1 MQVTGSRR
9 TARLGRAICAFLS
22 GVILTGAVAA
32 CGESS
37 RFADLAPTPE
47 PTPAVAQLLAMVPA
61 GRTVPALPPAPPA
74 RTPEAVVTM
83 AAPTP
88 IVIETATPA
97 VTDEPTPGATTVAEA
112 PQSDLS
118 PGHQLFIANGCTVC
132 HAEDLSGGIGPALG
146 GRTVDDL
153 TEERIRQQLGEGG
166 NGMPPFPDLTEVQI
180 GQLITFIRS
189 S

>member
-1 MQVTGSRR
+1 MQVIGSRR
-9 TARLGRAICAFLS
+9 TARLGRAICAFLG
-22 GVILTGAVAA
+22 GVFLTGALAA

-37 RFADLAPTPE
+37 RFSDLAPTPE
-47 PTPAVAQLLAMVPA
+47 PTAAVAQLLAMVPA
-61 GRTVPALPPAPPA
+61 GRTAPNLAPAPPP
-74 RTPEAVVTM
+74 RTPEAVITM

-88 IVIETATPA
+88 VVIET
-97 VTDEPTPGATTVAEA
+97 PTPPVKRGGDRPRRHRRRRRPATFR
-112 PQSDLS
+112 

-132 HAEDLSGGIGPALG
+132 HAEDLSGGIGPALA

-166 NGMPPFPDLTEVQI
+166 NGMPPFPDLTEEQI
-180 GQLITFIRS
+180 VQLIAFIRS

>member
-9 TARLGRAICAFLS
+9 TARLGRAICAFLG
-22 GVILTGAVAA
+22 GVFLTAALAA

-37 RFADLAPTPE
+37 RFSDLAPTPE

-61 GRTVPALPPAPPA
+61 GRTAPNLAPAPPP

-88 IVIETATPA
+88 IVIETPTPA
-97 VTDEPTPGATTVAEA
+97 VNGGVTPPPPPAET
-112 PQSDLS
+112 PPSDLS

-132 HAEDLSGGIGPALG
+132 HAEDLSGGIGPALA

-166 NGMPPFPDLTEVQI
+166 NGMPPFPDLTEEQIVQ
-180 GQLITFIRS
+180 LMEFIRS

>member
-9 TARLGRAICAFLS
+9 TARLGRAICAFLG
-22 GVILTGAVAA
+22 GVVLAGALAA
-32 CGESS
+32 CGESGDFS
-37 RFADLAPTPE
+37 HLEPTPE
-47 PTPAVAQLLAMVPA
+47 PTPVVAQMLATVPL
-61 GRTVPALPPAPPA
+61 GRTVPALPPAPPP
-74 RTPEAVVTM
+74 RTPEAVVTI

-88 IVIETATPA
+88 VVIETPTPA
-97 VTDEPTPGATTVAEA
+97 ATDQPTPVATTVAEA
-112 PQSDLS
+112 PPSDLS

-180 GQLITFIRS
+180 GQLIAFIRS

>member
-1 MQVTGSRR
+1 MPVTGSRR
-9 TARLGRAICAFLS
+9 SARLGRAICAFL
-22 GVILTGAVAA
+22 VGAMVAGALAA

-37 RFADLAPTPE
+37 SFSDLAPTPE
-47 PTPAVAQLLAMVPA
+47 PTPVVAQILVTVPL
-61 GRTVPALPPAPPA
+61 GRTAPNLPPPPPP
-74 RTPEAVVTM
+74 RTPEAVITL

-88 IVIETATPA
+88 VVIET
-97 VTDEPTPGATTVAEA
+97 PTPPVNGTSPTPPPPTA
-112 PQSDLS
+112 PPSDLS

-132 HAEDLSGGIGPALG
+132 HAEDLSGGIGPALA

-166 NGMPPFPDLTEVQI
+166 NGMPPFPDLTEEQI
-180 GQLITFIRS
+180 VQLIEFIRS

>member
-1 MQVTGSRR
+1 MPVNGSRR
-9 TARLGRAICAFLS
+9 TARLGRAICVFLS
-22 GVILTGAVAA
+22 GVFLAGALAA

-37 RFADLAPTPE
+37 RFSDLAPTPE
-47 PTPAVAQLLAMVPA
+47 PTAAVAQLLAMVPA
-61 GRTVPALPPAPPA
+61 GRTAPNLAPAPPP

-88 IVIETATPA
+88 VVIETPTRTVTKVIVDPPPPTPA
-97 VTDEPTPGATTVAEA
+97 PP
-112 PQSDLS
+112 SDLS

-132 HAEDLSGGIGPALG
+132 HAEDLSGGIGPALA

-166 NGMPPFPDLTEVQI
+166 NGMPPFPDLTEEQIVQ
-180 GQLITFIRS
+180 LMEFIRS

>member
-1 MQVTGSRR
+1 MPVTGSRR
-9 TARLGRAICAFLS
+9 SARLRRAICALLGS
-22 GVILTGAVAA
+22 AILAGTLAA

-37 RFADLAPTPE
+37 RFSDLAPTPE
-47 PTPAVAQLLAMVPA
+47 PTPVVAQLLATVPL
-61 GRTVPALPPAPPA
+61 GRTAPNLPPPPPP
-74 RTPEAVVTM
+74 RTPEAVITL

-88 IVIETATPA
+88 VVIET
-97 VTDEPTPGATTVAEA
+97 PTPPVDGTSPTPPPPTA
-112 PQSDLS
+112 PPSDLS

-132 HAEDLSGGIGPALG
+132 HAEDLSGGIGPALA

-180 GQLITFIRS
+180 VQLIEFIRS

>member
-1 MQVTGSRR
+1 MHGTGSLR
-9 TARLGRAICAFLS
+9 TARFGRAICAFL
-22 GVILTGAVAA
+22 GGIFLTGALAA

-37 RFADLAPTPE
+37 SFSDLAPTPE
-47 PTPAVAQLLAMVPA
+47 PAPVVAQMLATVPL
-61 GRTVPALPPAPPA
+61 GRTAPDLPPAPLP
-74 RTPEAVVTM
+74 RTPEAVITM

-88 IVIETATPA
+88 IVIET
-97 VTDEPTPGATTVAEA
+97 PTPPVDGVTPPPPTPPPPA
-112 PQSDLS
+112 SDLS

-132 HAEDLSGGIGPALG
+132 HAEDLSGGIGPALA

-166 NGMPPFPDLTEVQI
+166 NGMPPFPDLTEEQI

>member
-1 MQVTGSRR
+1 MPVNGSRR
-9 TARLGRAICAFLS
+9 TARLGRAICVFLS
-22 GVILTGAVAA
+22 GVFLAGALAA

-37 RFADLAPTPE
+37 RFSDLAPTPE

-61 GRTVPALPPAPPA
+61 GRTAPNLAPAPPP
-74 RTPEAVVTM
+74 RTPEAVITM

-88 IVIETATPA
+88 VVIET
-97 VTDEPTPGATTVAEA
+97 PTPPPSGEGPA
-112 PQSDLS
+112 PPPPTAAPPSDLS

-132 HAEDLSGGIGPALG
+132 HAEDLSGGIGPALA

-166 NGMPPFPDLTEVQI
+166 NGMPPFPDLTEEQIVQ
-180 GQLITFIRS
+180 LMEFIRS